1 MISNHLDR
9 FWVEIPVSVVLLY
22 KIVKLIAWD
31 EVDGMSKDIFADVR
45 NFAALAAKLRTS
57 ISNQNKILV
66 IYKCH
71 INNYS

>member
-31 EVDGMSKDIFADVR
+31 EVDDMSKDIIADVR
-45 NFAALAAKLRTS
+45 NLAVLAAKLL
-57 ISNQNKILV
+57 NQFQIKKAKNFV
-66 IYKCH
+66 
-71 INNYS
+71 ND

>member
-31 EVDGMSKDIFADVR
+31 EVDGMSKDIIADVH
-45 NFAALAAKLRTS
+45 NLAVLAAKLL
-57 ISNQNKILV
+57 NQFQIGKT
-66 IYKCH
+66 KSTCK
-71 INNYS
+71 

>member
-66 IYKCH
+66 IY
-71 INNYS
+71 